1 MPLGVSRLAK
11 HAVFQSFHDP
21 LIVYKKGKCWGRN
34 NRPFQ
39 GQETIMKHNGARG
52 ANTMEFLIGK
62 FARGVNTM
70 VKQYIENGVKLQPQR
85 GIIFKTI
92 D

>member
-1 MPLGVSRLAK
+1 
-11 HAVFQSFHDP
+11 
-21 LIVYKKGKCWGRN
+21 
-34 NRPFQ
+34 
-39 GQETIMKHNGARG
+39 MKHNGARG
-52 ANTMEFLIGK
+52 ANTLEFLIGK